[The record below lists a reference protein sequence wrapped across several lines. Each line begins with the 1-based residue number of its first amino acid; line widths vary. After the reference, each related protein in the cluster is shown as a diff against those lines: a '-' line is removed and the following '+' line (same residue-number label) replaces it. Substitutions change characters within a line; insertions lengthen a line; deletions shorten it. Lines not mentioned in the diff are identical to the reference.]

1 MIAQKKKEED
11 TVKSLLRTTFRYL
24 KKALKKLLFKT
35 NRKAQ
40 SRSLKERL
48 FYVLVC
54 LKALKKGCII

>member
-35 NRKAQ
+35 KRIANI
-40 SRSLKERL
+40 RS
-48 FYVLVC
+48 
-54 LKALKKGCII
+54 